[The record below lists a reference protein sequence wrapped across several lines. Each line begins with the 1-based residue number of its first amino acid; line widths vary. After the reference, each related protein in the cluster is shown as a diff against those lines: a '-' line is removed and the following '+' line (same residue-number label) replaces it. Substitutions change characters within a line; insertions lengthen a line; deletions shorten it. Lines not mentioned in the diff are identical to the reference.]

1 MLPGPDLTNQIVGV
15 LLQFREEQIAVTGDI
30 EPMYHQVK
38 VPRCFLWFLRWK
50 DSNSSKVTVDHEMT
64 AHLFGGISL
73 PPCSNYA
80 LKKTATDH
88 IKRYG
93 EEVSSIL
100 RRNFY
105 VDDMLKCFPSAKIA
119 VDMIYKVKSLCKEGG
134 FNLTKFSSN
143 HIEVLKSIPDECR
156 KDGVKDKDL
165 NLGIL
170 PEDKALGV
178 KWNIQ
183 EDTLGFIIKMDD
195 KPATQRGLLATL
207 SSVFDPLG
215 LGAPFLLK
223 RRLIMQ
229 RLCKIN

>member
-1 MLPGPDLTNQIVGV
+1 
-15 LLQFREEQIAVTGDI
+15 
-30 EPMYHQVK
+30 
-38 VPRCFLWFLRWK
+38 
-50 DSNSSKVTVDHEMT
+50 MT
-64 AHLFGGISL
+64 AHVFGGISS
-73 PPCSNYA
+73 PSCSNHA
-80 LKKTATDH
+80 LKKTAADN
-88 IKRYG
+88 IRKYG
-93 EEVSSIL
+93 EDVSSIL

-105 VDDMLKCFPSAKIA
+105 VDDMLKRFPSAKIA

-183 EDTLGFIIKMDD
+183 ENTLGFIIKMYD
-195 KPATQRGLLATL
+195 KPAT
-207 SSVFDPLG
+207 
-215 LGAPFLLK
+215 
-223 RRLIMQ
+223 RRWFWRI
-229 RLCKIN
+229 